1 MNRRILINEDERS
14 RILGLHENRKQQ
26 EWDMLFE
33 QLAGAGE
40 PEDLNLTT
48 PVTPVTQTI
57 GGGAQPTT
65 PTTQAPTTQAPTTQA
80 PTTTAATPKT
90 GALNRQVVQG
100 AAGDPY
106 QYKGEGGKY
115 YYALKKDG
123 TNPKWTEQ
131 TKPDGIKAI
140 QAKILDKATPKAV
153 TSNEPKMETLKA
165 TEISKTATPTSTE
178 QKPGAL
184 PATLPTSSGN
194 VELDTWLTTDMGKA
208 FSKITDPKQKE
219 DMMDYLEKSDPTI
232 SKLGKDVARPI
243 LMGTINADTKL
254 GRFGQKVG
262 QGIKAFGK
270 GFSGK

>member
-1 MNRRILINEDERS
+1 MNTRILISEDERS

-26 EWDMLFE
+26 ELGMLFE

-48 PVTPVTQTI
+48 PVTSATPATTTT
-57 GGGAQPTT
+57 GGGAQPIT
-65 PTTQAPTTQAPTTQA
+65 PTTQVATPVAT
-80 PTTTAATPKT
+80 TPKT

-123 TNPKWTEQ
+123 ANAKWIEQ
-131 TKPDGIKAI
+131 TKPEGIKSI
-140 QAKILDKATPKAV
+140 QSKILDKATPQVA
-153 TSNEPKMETLKA
+153 TSTEPKMETLKT
-165 TEISKTATPTSTE
+165 TEVSKTKTPTGAE
-178 QKPGAL
+178 QKPGTL
-184 PATLPTSSGN
+184 PTTLPTSSGN
-194 VELDTWLTTDMGKA
+194 VEIDTWLTTDMGKA
-208 FSKITDPKQKE
+208 FSKIADPNQKE
-219 DMMDYLEKSDPTI
+219 AMMDFLEKNDPTI

-243 LMGTINADTKL
+243 LMGKINADTKL

-262 QGIKAFGK
+262 QGLKGFAK